1 MNKNSIIEEKGVEV
15 MDIKPKLDTKLQ
27 QSWTKNCKKK
37 KIQGRKKLEQN

>member
-37 KIQGRKKLEQN
+37 IKKYRAGKS